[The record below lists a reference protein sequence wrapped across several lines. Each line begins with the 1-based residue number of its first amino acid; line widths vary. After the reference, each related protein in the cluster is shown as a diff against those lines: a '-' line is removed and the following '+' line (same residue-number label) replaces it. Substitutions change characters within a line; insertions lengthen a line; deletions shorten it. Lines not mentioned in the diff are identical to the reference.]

1 MKQHISTDELTVKPA
16 WNAVFALALAV
27 SGLIVSEFLP
37 VSLLTP
43 VAKDLRI
50 TEGVAGQAIS
60 VTAIVAMVSSLLI
73 AVITQR
79 MNRRLVLL
87 AFCVLQIISNLLVAN
102 APNFAL
108 LLTGRV
114 LLGIGLGGFWSMA
127 AATAL
132 RLVPASQVSRALSI
146 IFSAVSV
153 ATVVAAPLGSYLGT
167 HLGWRNVFLI
177 AAAIGGVAFIWQLVT
192 LPSMPTNKA
201 GKISDLFRVLKRP
214 NIKAGMLATM
224 FAFIAYATF
233 FTYLRPF
240 LETVTRVN
248 ENTLSTI
255 LLGFGIA
262 NLLGSTF
269 SRYLLEWNL
278 HRSLALMPFIMA
290 VMVTSLVSFGNIMA
304 VAAVLVSLWG
314 MALGVIQVGW
324 TAWLTRTIPDEAESG
339 GGIQIAVI
347 QLAITAGAA
356 FGGVLYDHTGAKGVF
371 TSSGIFALIATLVA
385 LFAFRR
391 SSKRLNNAGKP
402 HQETCATKLVA

>member
-1 MKQHISTDELTVKPA
+1 M
-16 WNAVFALALAV
+16 
-27 SGLIVSEFLP
+27 
-37 VSLLTP
+37 
-43 VAKDLRI
+43 AKDLRI
-50 TEGVAGQAIS
+50 TEGIAGQAIS

-102 APNFAL
+102 APDFAL

-132 RLVPASQVSRALSI
+132 RLVPANRVSKALSI

-153 ATVVAAPLGSYLGT
+153 ATVLAAPLGSYLGT
-167 HLGWRNVFLI
+167 HLGWRSVFLI
-177 AAAIGGVAFIWQLVT
+177 AAAIGGIAFIWQLAT
-192 LPSMPTNKA
+192 LPSMPTDKA
-201 GKISDLFRVLKRP
+201 RKISDLFRVLKRP

-278 HRSLALMPFIMA
+278 LRSLALMPFMMA
-290 VMVTSLVSFGNIMA
+290 VMVTGLVTFGNITV
-304 VAAVLVSLWG
+304 VAAVLVSLWA

-324 TAWLTRTIPDEAESG
+324 TAWLTKTIPDEAESG

-356 FGGVLYDHTGAKGVF
+356 FGGILYDYTGAKGVF
-371 TSSGIFALIATLVA
+371 TSSGIFALIAALVV
-385 LFAFRR
+385 LLAFRR
-391 SSKRLNNAGKP
+391 SSNRVNNAGQSHKG
-402 HQETCATKLVA
+402 QCATKLVA